1 MYVRFWGT
9 RGSIATPGPQTTHY
23 GGNTSCVEV
32 RTDDGTLIVL
42 DCGTGAR
49 ELGWHL
55 VRTAARPIRL
65 HLLLSHTHWDHIQ
78 GFPFFEPA
86 FLPDTDLQV
95 YAPRDFHHGL
105 EAALAGQ
112 MQYPYFP
119 VSLAELR
126 SRRHYTALAE
136 GGFEIGDVRVDTHYL
151 NHPAP
156 TMAYRLS
163 CGGATLAPPVPAV
176 SVFPRQEVAGGQH
189 RPESD
194 RNAGAMLGRHLIA
207 VRFYL
212 VDDRL
217 TQRSVEGREQ
227 EKRTLF
233 HKRDFVNARD
243 RKAVQRILTFS
254 ENQSRAKNPV
264 CREVDV
270 NVDPRKSSQPPWL
283 MISAGKR

>member
-1 MYVRFWGT
+1 MAAGPDEGARMYVRFWGT
-9 RGSIATPGPQTTHY
+9 RGSIATPGPQTAHY
-23 GGNTSCVEV
+23 GGNTACVEV
-32 RTDDGTLIVL
+32 RSDGGTLIVL

-49 ELGWHL
+49 ALGGHL
-55 VRTAARPIRL
+55 VRAEARPLRL

-112 MQYPYFP
+112 MQYPYF
-119 VSLAELR
+119 
-126 SRRHYTALAE
+126 
-136 GGFEIGDVRVDTHYL
+136 THYL

-243 RKAVQRILTFS
+243 RKAVQRILTFL
-254 ENQSRAKNPV
+254 ENQSRAKIPF
-264 CREVDV
+264 
-270 NVDPRKSSQPPWL
+270 
-283 MISAGKR
+283 AGKSTSTLTGGSPARHRG